1 MPLLP
6 ITMRVY
12 QLSISQTLT
21 SRNNLKPRQRLTDP
35 KATTVKSYKFRWRAA
50 STAVFL
56 SLIGGFTVACSAALV
71 PPVSEPV
78 SQLPEEFSG
87 STVLGA
93 YAPSEWWSAFNDPTL
108 NRIIEAVLASNFDLA
123 EAVARVDQARAR
135 ERIADSIR
143 SPQVQP
149 VGTAE
154 DTNAPTN
161 AGIGA
166 QVDELDQDFRLQLP
180 ERISL
185 TTYTFSIDFSYE
197 VDFWDRN
204 LNKSRVAGA
213 ELLASEWDY
222 RAARIG
228 VVAETVRTYLEIT
241 HLRRQWELSEEIVEI
256 FRERE
261 KLTSFRYNSGVDSAR
276 DLYRVR
282 RSLWDAETELP
293 AIEGRLA
300 DAEARFWVLLG
311 GFREGLA
318 DMLPDTLPSLGVLE
332 PVPAGIPADLL
343 TQRPDVG
350 AARQRMEAARYL
362 VGVRRAELRPSLSL
376 GGTIGLQNSDFEN
389 WLHPDQWF
397 RNLTVNLLGPVFQGS
412 RLQQNVTLA
421 EKQWNEAVAAYGRT
435 VVTAVNE
442 VEAALSGWGTSHRF
456 YTLRKS
462 FAEEARAEAE
472 YQERRYQS
480 GVADYE
486 DYLTASQTL
495 VSANSALAAA
505 ERDLGYARLAL
516 HRALGG
522 TWVTSGSLPPQ
533 ADDSAQT
540 EGSPSTATS
549 TD

>member
-1 MPLLP
+1 
-6 ITMRVY
+6 MRVY
-12 QLSISQTLT
+12 QFFISRT
-21 SRNNLKPRQRLTDP
+21 STGWNDSKPCQWLADLKAPAAKLHRP
-35 KATTVKSYKFRWRAA
+35 RWRTMPAVAFCGAIGGLFSAACGSSLVPSASEPVVELPEGFAA
-50 STAVFL
+50 ST
-56 SLIGGFTVACSAALV
+56 V
-71 PPVSEPV
+71 P
-78 SQLPEEFSG
+78 
-87 STVLGA
+87 GA
-93 YAPSEWWSAFNDPTL
+93 YAPSEWWSAFGDPAL
-108 NRIIEAVLASNFDLA
+108 NRIIETVLASNFDLA

-143 SPQVQP
+143 SPRVQP
-149 VGTAE
+149 AGTAE
-154 DTNAPTN
+154 DTSAPTN

-166 QVDELDQDFRLQLP
+166 QVDELDQNFQLQLP

-241 HLRRQWELSEEIVEI
+241 HLRRQWELSKEIVEI

-261 KLTSFRYNSGVDSAR
+261 KLTSFRYDSGVDSAR

-300 DAEARFWVLLG
+300 DAEARLWVLLG
-311 GFREGLA
+311 GFREDLAGL
-318 DMLPDTLPSLGVLE
+318 LPDALPPLGALE

-376 GGTIGLQNSDFEN
+376 GGTIGLQNSKFED
-389 WLHPDQWF
+389 WFHPDQWF

-412 RLQQNVTLA
+412 RLRQNVTLA
-421 EKQWNEAVAAYGRT
+421 EKQWSEAVAAYGRT

-442 VEAALSGWGTSHRF
+442 VEAALSGWETSHRF

-505 ERDLGYARLAL
+505 ARDLGYARLAL

-522 TWVTSGSLPPQ
+522 TWVTFGSIPPQ
-533 ADDSAQT
+533 ADNPA
-540 EGSPSTATS
+540 
-549 TD
+549 

>member
-1 MPLLP
+1 MSMPNLQGTAVEP
-6 ITMRVY
+6 
-12 QLSISQTLT
+12 
-21 SRNNLKPRQRLTDP
+21 SRT
-35 KATTVKSYKFRWRAA
+35 RWRAA
-50 STAVFL
+50 SMAAFLGLAGGLTA
-56 SLIGGFTVACSAALV
+56 ACSAGLV
-71 PPVSEPV
+71 PPASEPV
-78 SQLPEEFSG
+78 SQLPEEFSAN
-87 STVLGA
+87 TVPGA

-108 NRIIEAVLASNFDLA
+108 NRIVEAVLSSNFDLA

-143 SPQVQP
+143 SPRIQP

-154 DTNAPTN
+154 DTDAPTN

-166 QVDELDQDFRLQLP
+166 QVDELDQNFQLQLP

-204 LNKSRVAGA
+204 LNQSRVAGA

-261 KLTSFRYNSGVDSAR
+261 KLTSFRYDSGVDSAR

-300 DAEARFWVLLG
+300 DAEARLWVLLG
-311 GFREGLA
+311 GFRENLA
-318 DMLPDTLPSLGVLE
+318 DLLPDTLPSLGALE

-362 VGVRRAELRPSLSL
+362 VGVRRAELNPSLSL
-376 GGTIGLQNSDFEN
+376 GGTIGLQNSKFED
-389 WLHPDQWF
+389 WFHPDQWF

-421 EKQWNEAVAAYGRT
+421 EKQWSEAVAAYGRV

-442 VEAALSGWGTSHRF
+442 VEAALSGWETSHRF

-462 FAEEARAEAE
+462 FSEEAQAEAK

-522 TWVTSGSLPPQ
+522 TWVTSGSTPPQ
-533 ADDSAQT
+533 ADDSAQAA
-540 EGSPSTATS
+540 GLRSTAAS
-549 TD
+549 AD

>member
-1 MPLLP
+1 MEV
-6 ITMRVY
+6 R
-12 QLSISQTLT
+12 QLFINLVLASQDDSESCPRPADPKTAIVKL
-21 SRNNLKPRQRLTDP
+21 RKPRSHLAP
-35 KATTVKSYKFRWRAA
+35 ARAILWPIMIGCLVA
-50 STAVFL
+50 ACAPP
-56 SLIGGFTVACSAALV
+56 SL
-71 PPVSEPV
+71 PPVSV
-78 SQLPEEFSG
+78 QDVQVPEKFSTNVASG
-87 STVLGA
+87 P
-93 YAPSEWWSAFNDPTL
+93 YASSEWWKTFDDPVL
-108 NRIIEAVLASNFDLA
+108 DRIVETALARNFDLT

-143 SPQVQP
+143 SPRVQP
-149 VGTAE
+149 AGTAE
-154 DTNAPTN
+154 DTNVPTN

-166 QVDELDQDFRLQLP
+166 QVDELDQNFNLTLPDRL
-180 ERISL
+180 SL
-185 TTYTFSIDFSYE
+185 STYTFSIDFSYE

-213 ELLASEWDY
+213 ELLASEWDHH
-222 RAARIG
+222 AARIG

-241 HLRRQWELSEEIVEI
+241 HLRRQWELSEEIVGI

-261 KLTSFRYNSGVDSAR
+261 KLTSFRYDSGVDSAR

-300 DAEARFWVLLG
+300 DAEARLWVLLG
-311 GFREGLA
+311 GFREDLA
-318 DMLPDTLPSLGVLE
+318 DLFSDAPPPLGALE

-343 TQRPDVG
+343 AQRPDVG

-376 GGTIGLQNSDFEN
+376 GGTIGLQNSKFED
-389 WLHPDQWF
+389 WFHPDQWF

-412 RLQQNVTLA
+412 RLQHNVTLA
-421 EKQWNEAVAAYGRT
+421 EKQWNEAVAAYGRA

-442 VEAALSGWGTSHRF
+442 VEAALSGWETSHRF

-472 YQERRYQS
+472 HQERRYQS

-522 TWVTSGSLPPQ
+522 TW
-533 ADDSAQT
+533 
-540 EGSPSTATS
+540 
-549 TD
+549 

>member
-1 MPLLP
+1 MQAYRWFTSPALTRLWLALLGSLAAGCASP
-6 ITMRVY
+6 G
-12 QLSISQTLT
+12 LS
-21 SRNNLKPRQRLTDP
+21 P
-35 KATTVKSYKFRWRAA
+35 
-50 STAVFL
+50 
-56 SLIGGFTVACSAALV
+56 V
-71 PPVSEPV
+71 PA
-78 SQLPEEFSG
+78 PEVQVPEKFSG
-87 STVLGA
+87 EIISGSHD
-93 YAPSEWWSAFNDPTL
+93 PSEWWKAFDDPSL
-108 NRIIEAVLASNFDLA
+108 DRIVEVVLDRNFDLA
-123 EAVARVDQARAR
+123 EVIARVDQARAR

-143 SPQVQP
+143 SARVQP
-149 VGTAE
+149 AGTAE
-154 DTNAPTN
+154 DTSAPTN

-166 QVDELDQDFRLQLP
+166 QVDELDQNFQLQLP

-204 LNKSRVAGA
+204 LNQARAAGA

-228 VVAETVRTYLEIT
+228 VVAETVRTYLEIA

-261 KLTSFRYNSGVDSAR
+261 KLTSFRYDSGVDSAR

-300 DAEARFWVLLG
+300 DAEARLWVLLG
-311 GFREGLA
+311 GFREDLA
-318 DMLPDTLPSLGVLE
+318 DLLPDALPALGTLE

-350 AARQRMEAARYL
+350 AARQRMEAARYM
-362 VGVRRAELRPSLSL
+362 VGIRRAELRPSLSL
-376 GGTIGLQNSDFEN
+376 GGSIGLQNSKFED
-389 WLHPDQWF
+389 WFHPDQWF

-421 EKQWNEAVAAYGRT
+421 EEQWNEAVAAYGRA

-442 VEAALSGWGTSHRF
+442 VEAALSGWETSHRF

-522 TWVTSGSLPPQ
+522 TWVPPEPVPPQ
-533 ADDSAQT
+533 ADNSDQAA
-540 EGSPSTATS
+540 GLPSTAAS
-549 TD
+549 AD

>member
-1 MPLLP
+1 MPDFRTA
-6 ITMRVY
+6 IIR
-12 QLSISQTLT
+12 
-21 SRNNLKPRQRLTDP
+21 PRGY
-35 KATTVKSYKFRWRAA
+35 TVPA
-50 STAVFL
+50 AVFPIL
-56 SLIGGFTVACSAALV
+56 ASCLVAACSPSLV
-71 PPVSEPV
+71 PPASGPV
-78 SQLPEEFSG
+78 AQLPEEFSVDAVSG
-87 STVLGA
+87 E
-93 YAPSEWWSAFNDPTL
+93 YAPSEWWNAFNDPAL
-108 NRIIEAVLASNFDLA
+108 NRMVETVLTSNFDLA
-123 EAVARVDQARAR
+123 EAVARVEQARAR

-143 SPQVQP
+143 APRIQP
-149 VGTAE
+149 SAGLE
-154 DTNAPTN
+154 DTSAPTN

-166 QVDELDQDFRLQLP
+166 QVDELDQNFQLQLP
-180 ERISL
+180 DRIGL

-204 LNKSRVAGA
+204 LNEARVAGA

-228 VVAETVRTYLEIT
+228 VVAETVRTYLEIA
-241 HLRRQWELSEEIVEI
+241 HLRRQWELSEEIAEI

-261 KLTSFRYNSGVDSAR
+261 KLTAFRYDSGVDSAR

-300 DAEARFWVLLG
+300 DAEARLWVLLG
-311 GFREGLA
+311 GFREDLT
-318 DMLPDTLPSLGVLE
+318 DLLPETLPSLGELE

-350 AARQRMEAARYL
+350 AARQRMEAARYM

-376 GGTIGLQNSDFEN
+376 GGSIGLQNSDFEN
-389 WLHPDQWF
+389 WFHPDQWF

-421 EKQWNEAVAAYGRT
+421 ENRWNEAVAAYGHA

-442 VEAALSGWGTSHRF
+442 VEAALAGWATRHRF

-505 ERDLGYARLAL
+505 ERDLGYARLTL

-522 TWVTSGSLPPQ
+522 TWVTSGATTSQPGNSARTVDSQ
-533 ADDSAQT
+533 SAAASAD
-540 EGSPSTATS
+540 
-549 TD
+549 

>member
-1 MPLLP
+1 
-6 ITMRVY
+6 MRVH
-12 QLSISQTLT
+12 QLFIRRALT
-21 SRNNLKPRQRLTDP
+21 SWNDSKSCRWLTNLTAAATKSPRL
-35 KATTVKSYKFRWRAA
+35 RWRSTSVAAFLAA
-50 STAVFL
+50 S
-56 SLIGGFTVACSAALV
+56 GGLFSAACGPSLV
-71 PPVSEPV
+71 PSASDPGVT
-78 SQLPEEFSG
+78 LPDEFVA
-87 STVLGA
+87 TATPGA
-93 YAPSEWWSAFNDPTL
+93 HAPSEWWSAFDDPVL
-108 NRIIEAVLASNFDLA
+108 NRIVDTVIASNFDLA
-123 EAVARVDQARAR
+123 AAVARVGQARAR

-143 SPQVQP
+143 SPRVQSAGI
-149 VGTAE
+149 VE
-154 DTNAPTN
+154 DANAPTN

-166 QVDELDQDFRLQLP
+166 QVDELDQDFNLTLPDRL
-180 ERISL
+180 SL

-197 VDFWDRN
+197 VDFWDRK

-228 VVAETVRTYLEIT
+228 VVAEAVRTYLEIT
-241 HLRRQWELSEEIVEI
+241 HLRRQWELSEAIVEI

-261 KLTSFRYNSGVDSAR
+261 KLTSFRYGSGVDNAR

-282 RSLWDAETELP
+282 RNLWDAETELP

-300 DAEARFWVLLG
+300 EAEARLWVLLG
-311 GFREGLA
+311 GFREDWVDL
-318 DMLPDTLPSLGVLE
+318 LPDTRPRPGILE

-376 GGTIGLQNSDFEN
+376 GGSIGLQNSNFED
-389 WLHPDQWF
+389 WFHPDQWY

-412 RLQQNVTLA
+412 RLQHNATLA
-421 EKQWNEAVAAYGRT
+421 EKQWNEAVAAYGHA

-442 VEAALSGWGTSHRF
+442 VEAALSGWETSQRF
-456 YTLRKS
+456 YALRKS
-462 FAEEARAEAE
+462 FSEEAQAEAE

-480 GVADYE
+480 GVAGYE

-495 VSANSALAAA
+495 LSANSALAAA

-522 TWVTSGSLPPQ
+522 SWVASAPPQ
-533 ADDSAQT
+533 TDRPAQAVSLQSPAASAD
-540 EGSPSTATS
+540 
-549 TD
+549 

>member
-1 MPLLP
+1 MIGCL
-6 ITMRVY
+6 
-12 QLSISQTLT
+12 
-21 SRNNLKPRQRLTDP
+21 
-35 KATTVKSYKFRWRAA
+35 AA
-50 STAVFL
+50 
-56 SLIGGFTVACSAALV
+56 ACTPSDF
-71 PPVSEPV
+71 PPVSTSEV
-78 SQLPEEFSG
+78 QVPETFSDDVASG
-87 STVLGA
+87 P
-93 YAPSEWWSAFNDPTL
+93 YDPSEWWKAFNDSAL
-108 NRIIEAVLASNFDLA
+108 DRIVEAVLDRNFDLA

-135 ERIADSIR
+135 ERIADSVR
-143 SPQVQP
+143 APRFQP
-149 VGTAE
+149 AGTVE
-154 DTNAPTN
+154 DANAPTN

-166 QVDELDQDFRLQLP
+166 QVEELDQNLSLAIPDRLG
-180 ERISL
+180 L

-197 VDFWDRN
+197 IDFWDRN
-204 LNKSRVAGA
+204 LNKARAAGA
-213 ELLASEWDY
+213 KRLASEWDY
-222 RAARIG
+222 QAARIG
-228 VVAETVRTYLEIT
+228 VVAETVRTYLEII

-261 KLTSFRYNSGVDSAR
+261 KLTSFRYDSGVDSAR

-293 AIEGRLA
+293 AVEGRLA
-300 DAEARFWVLLG
+300 DAEARLWVLLG
-311 GFREGLA
+311 GFREDLA
-318 DMLPDTLPSLGVLE
+318 DLLPDTLPSLGTLE

-389 WLHPDQWF
+389 WFHPDQWF

-421 EKQWNEAVAAYGRT
+421 EKQWNEAVAVFGRA

-442 VEAALSGWGTSHRF
+442 VEAALSGWRTSHRF

-462 FAEEARAEAE
+462 FAEEARAEVE

-522 TWVTSGSLPPQ
+522 TWVTSSSLPPQ
-533 ADDSAQT
+533 ADDSAQAA
-540 EGSPSTATS
+540 SA
-549 TD
+549 D